1 MGNFIEYLTIRWEE
15 VHDASRSKYPFDLPA
30 VRAIERMDFHAPC
43 TFFIGENGSGKS
55 TVLEAIAVAMGFS
68 AEGGTTGHM
77 FSTHNTHSPLHEHVF
92 LKRGL
97 ERPADTF
104 FLRSE
109 TLYNVATYVREA
121 GGSRYGRLHGRS
133 HGEAFL
139 EIANGLREQGLYL
152 MDEPEAALSPRRQ
165 LAFLMRMDDLVKQGS
180 QFIIATHSPIILA
193 FPHARLFQ
201 FGENGIEETRY
212 EDTEHYQV
220 TRDFLLNPEVYLK
233 HLAT

>member
-1 MGNFIEYLTIRWEE
+1 VQRFVEYMQIRWEE
-15 VHDASRSKYPFDLPA
+15 IEESARERYPYSLPA
-30 VRAIERMDFHAPC
+30 VKGLERLDFSEGC
-43 TFFIGENGSGKS
+43 TFFIGENGTGKS
-55 TVLEAIAVAMGFS
+55 TVLEAIAVALGFS

-77 FSTHNTHSPLHEHVF
+77 FHTHDTHTNLHEHLF

-109 TLYNVATYVREA
+109 TLYNVASYVRDSLGA
-121 GGSRYGRLHGRS
+121 RYSWLHSRS
-133 HGEAFL
+133 HGETFL
-139 EIANGLREQGLYL
+139 EIANGLRAHGLYL

-165 LAFLMRMDDLVKQGS
+165 LAFLMRMDELVKQGS
-180 QFIIATHSPIILA
+180 QFVIATHSPIILA
-193 FPHARLFQ
+193 FPRARLFQ

-220 TRDFLLNPEVYLK
+220 TRDFLQNPEVYLR
-233 HLAT
+233 HLVG